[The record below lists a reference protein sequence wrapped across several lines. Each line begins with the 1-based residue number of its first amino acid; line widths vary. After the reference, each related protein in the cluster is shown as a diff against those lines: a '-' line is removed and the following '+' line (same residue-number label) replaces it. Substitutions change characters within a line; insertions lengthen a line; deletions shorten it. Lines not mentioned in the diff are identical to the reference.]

1 MKKFFVFALVLTVF
15 AACNS
20 GSTAEKAEVGEA
32 QDEAA
37 MKGATYTADTEASV
51 INWTGR
57 KLGDDE
63 HNGTLSLS
71 EGMLSVEGDNITGG
85 SFTIDM
91 ASMACTDEMDEGKKA
106 YLVKH
111 LSSGDFFHVEK
122 YPTAKF
128 TITSVEALEGD
139 STATHA
145 ISGNLMM
152 LDSTHNVTF
161 NAMVANESGTI
172 TATSQGFVI
181 DRTMWNIKFMSTLLG
196 MAKNKAIKNDLE
208 LKVTLVASEGEATV
222 TEEEGEK
229 ETE

>member
-20 GSTAEKAEVGEA
+20 GSTAEKAEVGAA

-37 MKGATYTADTEASV
+37 MKGATYTADTEASI

-57 KLGDDE
+57 KFGNDA

-71 EGMLSVEGDNITGG
+71 EGTLSLEGGNITGG

-91 ASMACTDEMDEGKKA
+91 ASMACTDEMDEKGKAK
-106 YLVKH
+106 LIGH
-111 LSSGDFFHVEK
+111 LSTGDFFNVEK
-122 YPTAKF
+122 YPTGKF
-128 TITSVEALEGD
+128 TITEVKALEGD

-161 NAMVANESGTI
+161 NAMVVNEGGKI
-172 TATSQGFVI
+172 TATSQNFVI
-181 DRTMWNIKFMSTLLG
+181 DRTMWNIKFMSTLAG
-196 MAKNKAIKNDLE
+196 MAKNKAIKNELE
-208 LKVTLVASEGEATV
+208 LKVTLVATEAEAAA
-222 TEEEGEK
+222 TEESEK
-229 ETE
+229 AAE